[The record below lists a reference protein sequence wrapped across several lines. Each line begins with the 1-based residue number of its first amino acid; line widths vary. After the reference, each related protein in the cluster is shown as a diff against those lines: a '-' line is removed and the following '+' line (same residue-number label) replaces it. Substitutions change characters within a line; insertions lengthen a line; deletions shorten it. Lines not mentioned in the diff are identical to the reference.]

1 MKSRFVA
8 TALPSL
14 FAVTL
19 CVVLVGAAIPSTAL
33 AVTYRF
39 DVTDPEF
46 QVLGSFAELQAGN
59 MQLTKPVPCV
69 LSSKVAYWERV

>member
-46 QVLGSFAELQAGN
+46 QVLGSFAE
-59 MQLTKPVPCV
+59 
-69 LSSKVAYWERV
+69 YERAICS